1 MAGAR
6 DLLIIGGGP
15 AGLSAALIAH
25 GNGLDTLLLE
35 AGEQLGGQLR
45 RADHPIT
52 DYLGVEAE
60 SGAALAARFQE
71 HVVAAHV
78 PLRLG
83 ARVARIELERSDLCA
98 ILTEGE
104 RILARR
110 ILIASGTRARRL
122 GIVGEDTLGAFE
134 PARTLAASLAG
145 ESVVIAGTGDEAC
158 SNALVLAE
166 HGVHVTIVGRS
177 PVLRARGMFA
187 RWVAGE
193 PRIETRL
200 GEQIVALEGEEAL
213 RAVVLRS
220 GGRILA
226 RRLFVRI
233 GVEITLPEIDPPI
246 ALHPD
251 GRVMADAVGRTSVPG
266 LFAAGD
272 VVAEGPRRYAAIA
285 CGMGVAAA
293 RAIEG
298 ELFP

>member
-1 MAGAR
+1 M
-6 DLLIIGGGP
+6 IIGGGP
-15 AGLSAALIAH
+15 AGLSAALVAH

-35 AGEQLGGQLR
+35 AGDQLGGQLR

-60 SGAALAARFQE
+60 SGAALAARFQ
-71 HVVAAHV
+71 AHV
-78 PLRLG
+78 IT
-83 ARVARIELERSDLCA
+83 ARVPVRFGASITRIERERGDLCA
-98 ILTEGE
+98 ILAGGE

-110 ILIASGTRARRL
+110 ILIASGARPRRL
-122 GIVGEDTLGAFE
+122 GIAGEDTLGAFE
-134 PARTLAASLAG
+134 PARTLAPSLAG
-145 ESVVIAGTGDEAC
+145 ESVVVAGTGDEAC

-187 RWVAGE
+187 RWVADE
-193 PRIETRL
+193 PRIKTRL
-200 GEQIVALEGEEAL
+200 GEQIVALEGEQAL
-213 RAVVLRS
+213 RAVVLAS
-220 GGRILA
+220 GARIHA
-226 RRLFVRI
+226 SRLFVRI

-246 ALHPD
+246 ARHPD

-272 VVAEGPRRYAAIA
+272 VVAEGSRRYAAIA
-285 CGMGVAAA
+285 CGLGVAAA